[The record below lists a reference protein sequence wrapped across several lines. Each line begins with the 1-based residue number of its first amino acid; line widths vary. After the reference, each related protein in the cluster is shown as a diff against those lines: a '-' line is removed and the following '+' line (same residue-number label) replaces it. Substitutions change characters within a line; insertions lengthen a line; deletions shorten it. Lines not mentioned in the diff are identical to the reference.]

1 VPDFQRGIQVLD
13 GVLKHGAAHR
23 AGDGDG
29 IGTWGYPSPD
39 TYDFIMEKIMIV
51 LKLHHFETV
60 EAVSACGFEGM
71 LHGFDEQGK
80 AFVRR
85 FPEEMRHAYEA
96 GQGLV
101 RGS

>member
-1 VPDFQRGIQVLD
+1 MV
-13 GVLKHGAAHR
+13 
-23 AGDGDG
+23 